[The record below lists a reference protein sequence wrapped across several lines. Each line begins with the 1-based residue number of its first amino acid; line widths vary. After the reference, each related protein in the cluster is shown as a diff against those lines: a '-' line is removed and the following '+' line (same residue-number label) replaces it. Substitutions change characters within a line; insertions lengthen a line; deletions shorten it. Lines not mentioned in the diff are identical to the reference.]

1 MASGGSTMSGGQ
13 KWAVFIAIILGFA
26 WLVHI
31 SDQKDVEARA
41 LRQCTDVSDHE
52 ALARRVT
59 ACQQARRKAQMT
71 CNGTDRYTGMTC
83 AAANLEL
90 DTNECDDT
98 CIGKLIEQGGARW
111 LWTEWARQQHEQ
123 ADAQQREAARA
134 RQQAADDNIPI
145 GPDATPASP
154 PLKHRHRPR

>member
-13 KWAVFIAIILGFA
+13 KWAVLIAIILGFA
-26 WLVHI
+26 GLVHL
-31 SDQKDVEARA
+31 SEQQDA
-41 LRQCTDVSDHE
+41 LRQCSHVSDHE
-52 ALARRVT
+52 ELARRVT

-71 CNGTDRYTGMTC
+71 CNGTDGYTGMTC

-123 ADAQQREAARA
+123 QLEAARE
-134 RQQAADDNIPI
+134 RQQAADHNIPSE
-145 GPDATPASP
+145 PDAAPASP
-154 PLKHRHRPR
+154 PLKHRHRR